1 MVRRLTAALATCAV
15 LTLASLAS
23 AADIVGSAA
32 DPSGVTLPGAQVVLH
47 NVATGAEDTIAADQD
62 GRFRFSGLA
71 IGIYRLTV
79 SLDGFSKDSRTV
91 AVGAPADTLEL
102 TFVLRPGGLSD
113 SVTVT
118 ATRSER
124 DALEVPIR
132 TDTITAAQIIERSPS
147 STGEALLQA
156 PGITAVGSGPFAMRP
171 RLRGLDSTR
180 LLVLVDGE
188 RLNNARTATDR
199 AGTEVGLIDPFNIES
214 LEVVS
219 GAGSVL
225 YGTDA
230 LAGTIN
236 IITNQPKFSDTL
248 RVTYGFDGYYSS
260 NEDGRRGTA
269 HVGLGTRRFTAQVV
283 GTIEEHGNYKAGRF
297 SVEDTRPYFAS
308 GQLDQADV
316 IDDNFGFRFNAFP
329 DPFNAPYVRTDR
341 TIANSS
347 AQGDTLNVSGMFAIS
362 NTQTVSVKY
371 LRRRVE
377 DVGFADFSQPT
388 FFQSVSLPTNNFDRL
403 SARYE
408 ARAITPWFTNLKVS
422 AYYQDQQR
430 LLRNEFPVVFPAPTA
445 TTFFPISVF
454 RLDIL
459 SDTEQRV
466 KTPGI
471 DVQGTFLVARTHVI
485 TAGTTVYAD
494 RSADVRTTT
503 TQMRML
509 GNVSLGARGPQATVF
524 PAAIAMGAPTVTH
537 PSRVPDA
544 SFRDVGVFVQDEYN
558 LTPRV
563 RLVAG
568 VRLDRYTVT
577 TKATPAYEIESLIA
591 GATPAID
598 PSTLPDLGGSQ
609 LGRTALTGDIGVVFR
624 ANDTVSL
631 LARYGRSYRHAN
643 LEELLFSGSATV
655 GYIIP
660 NMSVKPETGNNI
672 DLGLKVRSPRYAASL
687 AYFNNAYDGFIS
699 TEIVSQATAGP
710 LSRAI
715 NFSDVRIQG
724 VEADGELPL
733 RFSRGL
739 VTLFGNVAFTRGDVL
754 RGSNPLTGDSLDNTP
769 FDNISPLKSTLGVR
783 LSDAR
788 DRFWVEYGAR
798 LQKKVERVAPTLID
812 SPYLIAQDLLSLD
825 GFAIQRL
832 AIGADLTPLGNR
844 LGVVVAV
851 ENLGD
856 TYYREQFQFA
866 PARGRTVTLA
876 LRVRN

>member
-1 MVRRLTAALATCAV
+1 MQRTLRIIALALV
-15 LTLASLAS
+15 VGLAQAAQ
-23 AADIVGSAA
+23 AADIKGSAA

-47 NVATGAEDTIAADQD
+47 NVATGAEDTISADQD
-62 GRFRFSGLA
+62 GRFTFTGLG

-79 SLDGFSKDSRTV
+79 SLEGFSKDSRTV
-91 AVGAPADTLEL
+91 AISEGADALEL

-124 DALEVPIR
+124 DVLEVPMR
-132 TDTITAAQIIERSPS
+132 TDSINAEQVIERAPS
-147 STGEALLQA
+147 STGDALVLA
-156 PGITAVGSGPFAMRP
+156 PGITPVGSGPFATRP

-236 IITNQPKFSDTL
+236 IITNQPKFTDQLKLS
-248 RVTYGFDGYYSS
+248 YGFDGYYSS

-269 HVGLGTRRFTAQVV
+269 HVGLSTRRFTAQVV
-283 GTIEEHGNYKAGRF
+283 GTIEEHENYKAGKF
-297 SVEDTRPYFAS
+297 DVEDTRPFFAS
-308 GQLDQADV
+308 GQLHQADI
-316 IDDNFGFRFNAFP
+316 IDDNFGFSFKAFP

-341 TIANSS
+341 TIQNSS
-347 AQGDTLNVSGMFAIS
+347 AKGNTLNLSGMFAIS
-362 NTQTVSVKY
+362 NTQTLSVKY

-377 DVGFADFSQPT
+377 DVGFADFAAPY
-388 FFQSVSLPTNNFDRL
+388 FFQSVTLPTNNLDRV

-422 AYYQDQQR
+422 TYYQDQR
-430 LLRNEFPVVFPAPTA
+430 RVLRNDFPVVFPAPTA

-454 RLDIL
+454 QLNIL

-466 KTPGI
+466 KTPGV
-471 DVQGTFLVARTHVI
+471 DVQGTFLAAHKHVI
-485 TAGTTVYAD
+485 TAGTTLYSD

-503 TQMRML
+503 TQMSML
-509 GNVSLGARGPQATVF
+509 GNVALGSRGPQAIVF
-524 PAAIAMGAPTVTH
+524 PSPVAMGAPTVSH

-544 SFRDVGVFVQDEYN
+544 SFRDIGVFVQDEYD
-558 LTPRV
+558 LTTRV
-563 RLVAG
+563 RLVG
-568 VRLDRYTVT
+568 GLRLDRYAVT
-577 TKATPAYEIESLIA
+577 TKQTPAYEIESLLT
-591 GATPAID
+591 GAKPAID
-598 PSTLPDLGGSQ
+598 ASTLPSLDGSRVARTAVTGDLGLVYRPSD
-609 LGRTALTGDIGVVFR
+609 R
-624 ANDTVSL
+624 VSV

-643 LEELLFSGSATV
+643 LEEMLFSGSATV

-660 NMSVKPETGNNI
+660 NISVKPETGNNF
-672 DLGLKVRSPRYAASL
+672 DLGIKFRTPRYAASL
-687 AYFNNAYDGFIS
+687 AYFNNSYDGFIS

-724 VEADGELPL
+724 VEADGEVPF
-733 RFSRGL
+733 RFSRGV
-739 VTLFGNVAFTRGDVL
+739 VTLFGNAAYTRGDVL
-754 RGSNPLTGDSLDNTP
+754 RGTNPLTGDSLDDTP
-769 FDNISPLKSTLGVR
+769 FDNISPFKTTLGVR
-783 LSDAR
+783 FSDVR

-798 LQKKVERVAPTLID
+798 VQSKVERVAPTLID

-825 GFAIQRL
+825 GFTVQRL
-832 AIGADLTPLGNR
+832 AFGVDLRPQGNR
-844 LGVVVAV
+844 LGVIAAI

-856 TYYREQFQFA
+856 RYYREQFQFA
-866 PARGRTVTLA
+866 PARGRTLTLS